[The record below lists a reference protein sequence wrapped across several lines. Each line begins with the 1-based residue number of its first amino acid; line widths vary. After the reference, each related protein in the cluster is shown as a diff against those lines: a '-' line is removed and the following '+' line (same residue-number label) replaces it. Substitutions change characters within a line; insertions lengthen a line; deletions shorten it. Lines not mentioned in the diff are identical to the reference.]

1 MSNFNENTPLAII
14 TVGQFLE
21 LIDQKV
27 TKKEPEQ
34 SEEPKDDRIGIEEV
48 KEITKLSYSQL
59 YKLTAKN
66 EIPHRKFGKRLVFSR
81 TAIKDWMEKQ
91 TTGKITQKEKA
102 AQRLAVLAKKRNKNR

>member
-1 MSNFNENTPLAII
+1 MIKLDENTPLAII

-34 SEEPKDDRIGIEEV
+34 SEELKDDRIGIEEV
-48 KEITKLSYSQL
+48 KEITRLSYSQL

-91 TTGKITQKEKA
+91 TNWKDYPKGKSRPEVSEISRKTH
-102 AQRLAVLAKKRNKNR
+102 